1 MLFNCLR
8 HNCSTS
14 VQYSYYICIQ
24 HMQYMFTKFLWN
36 MCITETYNAI
46 RGLCNWMVL
55 RIRIPEMNHLPCKE
69 ERQLLLKLPHNPS

>member
-36 MCITETYNAI
+36 MCKTEMYMPSEGYVSGWYY
-46 RGLCNWMVL
+46 GL
-55 RIRIPEMNHLPCKE
+55 ES
-69 ERQLLLKLPHNPS
+69 LK